1 MALTLPFKKGQIV
14 VLVLREPRERVWGR
28 LLGLEPAGL
37 AVRGLSL
44 QVWEETL
51 AMVKRGEGDQVSLGT
66 RFYPMHRVE
75 SLYLD
80 EATSGVPSLAED
92 FLRRTGCG
100 AEGFFGP
107 MGQKNP

>member
-1 MALTLPFKKGQIV
+1 MALTLPFQRGQIV
-14 VLVLREPRERVWGR
+14 VLVLREPRERVWGQ

-37 AVRGLSL
+37 AIRGLEL

-66 RFYPMHRVE
+66 RFYPMQRVE
-75 SLYLD
+75 TLYLD

-92 FLRRTGCG
+92 FLRRTGVG
-100 AEGFFGP
+100 AEDFLSQGLD
-107 MGQKNP
+107 